1 MGPVVLV
8 TADRRDRSGFGSGP
22 RVRPKRSEA
31 WITEA
36 YVDAIRD
43 AGGLPLVL
51 APGCRDV
58 DAVLARVDGVVL
70 TGGHFDIHPRHY
82 GALVDAR
89 LDRVEEA
96 RTVAELALAR
106 ACLERDIPV
115 LGICGGMQAMAVA
128 AGGSLIQDLPKPDE
142 ERPELIDHEQ
152 PHDPA
157 EPPHRVRIEAPA
169 APTPEA
175 NSVDPMSEER
185 AKAERLA
192 RVVVS
197 DIVLYQGDRFETA
210 VQNGN
215 WLEMLETE
223 IEEGRKIFQQRI
235 DERVREERDFLMDE
249 LYRVAEERVLS

>member
-1 MGPVVLV
+1 
-8 TADRRDRSGFGSGP
+8 
-22 RVRPKRSEA
+22 
-31 WITEA
+31 
-36 YVDAIRD
+36 VDAIRD

-157 EPPHRVRIEAPA
+157 EPHHRVRIEAPA
-169 APTPEA
+169 AAWLGSALPA
-175 NSVDPMSEER
+175 NSTHHQAVHQPGEGLVACGWSEDGVIEVIASTR
-185 AKAERLA
+185 HPFALGVQWHPELLGQLEPYAAL
-192 RVVVS
+192 VS
-197 DIVLYQGDRFETA
+197 
-210 VQNGN
+210 
-215 WLEMLETE
+215 
-223 IEEGRKIFQQRI
+223 
-235 DERVREERDFLMDE
+235 
-249 LYRVAEERVLS
+249 SCS